1 MPQITLPIKG
11 IDYPNKRGPTRR
23 FAVDLLAPGD
33 AVELRPE
40 PKNPED
46 EHAIAVYSVEG
57 VQMGYLPAERAPFV
71 GMMMRRGD
79 VAAIFQ
85 GRGPQAAFVRI
96 GLDGE
101 VPTLPPARQPAPPAD
116 DWWPDEEW
124 PD

>member
-1 MPQITLPIKG
+1 MAQITLPIKG

-33 AVELRPE
+33 SVELRPE

-46 EHAIAVYSVEG
+46 EHAIAVYSLEG
-57 VQMGYLPAERAPFV
+57 VQMGYLPAERAPYV
-71 GMMMRRGD
+71 GTMMRRGE
-79 VAAIFQ
+79 VEAIFQ
-85 GRGPQAAFVRI
+85 GRGPFAAFVRI
-96 GLDGE
+96 GFDE
-101 VPTLPPARQPAPPAD
+101 KPTLPPPSEPAPPAQ